1 MNAFSTYAESM
12 LGENRKRSV
21 WRKAAAVLGIAIAI
35 VSCALLMNPAAALTG
50 GSTFES
56 SITSSSAL
64 FSKLSPTSTA
74 WTTVKSDH
82 VLSADANLRLRIAFE
97 IPGDAAAKGSTLQ
110 YRLPDSVKLNADRT
124 VKGNL
129 YTGST
134 VKDPNRQGAEK
145 LGTYSV
151 DGNVLTATF
160 DTDPGNAGTT
170 DNADKKVSGYLDIDL
185 GFGELA
191 CNDSGT
197 SDIKLSDTVSL
208 QATKSLDADN
218 ATQDADA
225 SASAKTAAIASSKK
239 AAKKA
244 AVKARAAAANSSST
258 DFTDYLT
265 SVEVKHLVN
274 GQWADATEFQD
285 GETVKVALNY
295 NVPKSIISENAPTI
309 TYQLPDGI
317 TPSEKTNGRVIM
329 NKKEVGDYSVDENGL
344 VTITFDKE
352 YADGSAMIGD
362 VQFKGKVS
370 ASSEK
375 QTVNFGGTAG
385 SITVTKPK
393 QDGHDIS
400 VAKSMTLSD
409 DRNTADCSITVSSN
423 QGTGD
428 TVTIQDTLDK
438 GNSSNVSPT
447 FDKNSLT
454 VKKISTNGSEQTI
467 SWSADQLKWASQD
480 NSGDQFTLS
489 GLPALGAGEKYV
501 ASYKVNV
508 SPSDNASSGKVAN
521 SAYSYSGSHS
531 GSDWKSAEWKQDI
544 NKWGSYNQA
553 DGHIVWTIEVNP
565 NKYDLSNWVVS
576 DTLPSGT
583 KTTQQYVV
591 RSSDGSFSKNLG
603 KTGGESTIQ
612 VDFSKLGLTD
622 AQKKQTYYIDIY
634 TDAPATDGTVNNK
647 ATVKNTP
654 GSGHEEAS
662 GSTDVT
668 HRKFD
673 LQKSFKSDTLKN
685 GLDTSIW
692 NTNVTLP
699 ETNLTS
705 FTYTDTIED
714 AHDGDGADM
723 GTSSH
728 YAIAYELEQSFKNSL
743 RINVDNYNYY
753 RYVGDGQQVY
763 YEAYYPDQKG
773 STQDLSITINYYD
786 AKGNKVSP
794 QDTTTPVKKYT
805 IDVTVNGNASIK
817 AQSMTAEYT
826 TKSDVSGAQ
835 GGTTWTIPNKA
846 AIPDH
851 TSEASHDL
859 TVPRTFEKAV
869 KVVGDYG
876 AVSYHTGSTTADLD
890 KIKGKIDYRLMLYTT
905 AADDGTTLTVTD
917 TLPEGMKYVDGS
929 VYARFFENEYSQS
942 TRNWSNPATDF
953 EGDQKPVCTQETV
966 GGKTVL
972 TFTIKN
978 YHYDPNSIKSCSY
991 IALYY
996 QTSVEDD
1003 AFWQGSDTAKTYSN
1017 EAQWE
1022 GHGTPQTTDTTVKRT
1037 FTRLDK
1043 QGVQLDKDGNPVEMG
1058 SDNKPKVNPSNK
1070 LRYYIAINTGA
1081 EDLDPNSDQLTLT
1094 DKLSA
1099 ASSLSPALDLDSVAL
1114 YTYSPSAKN
1123 HLGTKLD
1130 IDRYRIQYDNTTHT
1144 LTATVPDKLA
1154 CVLAYDYTIDKDFG
1168 EGVTVSNNASLN
1180 GQSSSQKS
1188 ISLHEIESSASAE
1201 EDVLT
1206 IYKVDEDN
1214 YRKTLPGTEFR
1225 LDKWD
1230 ATSLSWVTAK
1240 DKVTTDSNGTIT
1252 WDLLDS
1258 KTGISADT
1266 LYRLVETKALDGY
1279 QVGKP
1284 YYFIWRA
1291 KSSSEDTAYSQS
1303 KASSATQMDSTALPR
1318 ESVDILSHSG
1328 GVAYITN
1335 KYTRVTAKKAWANQD
1350 GTSGDAPAGSSAR
1363 LQLYRAVKTIDNDD
1377 AVTLTVTGDGN
1388 GSQSGWKPTINLDN
1402 SADGKRQVKKGSDF
1416 SFEIAGY
1423 SGQEGTVYVNGNA
1436 YTSFKFNGTSNSTVV
1451 SLKSIA
1457 EDTTVLVH
1465 VTTVPNAPNGLTS
1478 KSWSDPQKT
1487 IDQSSLTAIGD
1498 PVDVSASN
1506 NWQANWDNLQ
1516 EVDSEGHTY
1525 CYTVKE
1531 LGYTAGN
1538 GAYTAAD
1545 SDGQLPA
1552 YNVSYTNNEGIQ
1564 TGAITVTN
1572 TSKGYQLPNTGG
1584 PGMAGIAAVGAA
1596 LILAAGAGL
1605 AFRRRRRS

>member
-74 WTTVKSDH
+74 WTTVKSDR
-82 VLSADANLRLRIAFE
+82 VLPADANLRLRVAFE

-110 YRLPDSVKLNADRT
+110 YRLPDSVKLNTDRT

-160 DTDPGNAGTT
+160 DTDPGNAGTS

-197 SDIKLSDTVSL
+197 SDIKLNDTVSL

-225 SASAKTAAIASSKK
+225 SASAKTAAKASSKK

-295 NVPKSIISENAPTI
+295 NVPKGIISENVPTI

-317 TPSEKTNGRVIM
+317 TPSEKTDGRVIM

-362 VQFKGKVS
+362 AQFKGKVS

-454 VKKISTNGSEQTI
+454 VKKISANGSAQTI
-467 SWSADQLKWASQD
+467 SWSANQLKWASQD

-501 ASYKVNV
+501 ASYKVKV
-508 SPSDNASSGKVAN
+508 SPSGNASSGKVAN

-544 NKWGSYNQA
+544 NKWGSYSQA

-565 NKYDLSNWVVS
+565 NKYDLSNWIVS

-591 RSSDGSFSKNLG
+591 RSNDGSFSKNLG
-603 KTGGESTIQ
+603 KTGGESMIQ

-622 AQKKQTYYIDIY
+622 TQKKQTYYIDIY

-647 ATVKNTP
+647 AQIRNTP
-654 GSGHEEAS
+654 GSGYEEAS

-743 RINVDNYNYY
+743 HIKVDDYNYY

-805 IDVTVNGNASIK
+805 IDVTVNGNVSIK
-817 AQSMTAEYT
+817 AREMTAEYT
-826 TKSDVSGAQ
+826 TKSDTSNAKEGA
-835 GGTTWTIPNKA
+835 TWTIPNKG

-859 TVPRTFEKAV
+859 AIPRTFEKAV
-869 KVVGDYG
+869 KTVDKWG
-876 AVSYHTGSTTADLD
+876 AVSYHAGSTTADLD

-929 VYARFFENEYSQS
+929 VYARFFQNENSQF
-942 TRNWSNPATDF
+942 TNNWSNPATDF

-972 TFTIKN
+972 TFTIRN
-978 YHYDPNSIKSCSY
+978 YHYDPNNIKSCSY

-1017 EAQWE
+1017 KAQWE
-1022 GHGTPQTTDTTVKRT
+1022 GHGTPQTTDTTVSRT

-1081 EDLDPNSDQLTLT
+1081 EDLDPNSDQLTLS

-1099 ASSLSPALDLDSVAL
+1099 ATSLSPALDLDSVAL

-1168 EGVTVSNNASLN
+1168 EGTTVSNNASLN

-1230 ATSLSWVTAK
+1230 TTSLSWVTAK

-1279 QVGKP
+1279 QAGKP

-1291 KSSSEDTAYSQS
+1291 KSSSEDAAYSQS
-1303 KASSATQMDSTALPR
+1303 KASNATQMDSTALPR

-1377 AVTLTVTGDGN
+1377 AVTLTVTGDGSSTN
-1388 GSQSGWKPTINLDN
+1388 PYWQPTVNLDGT
-1402 SADGKRQVKKGSDF
+1402 SDGKRQVKKGSDF
-1416 SFEIAGY
+1416 SFEITGDNSMAI
-1423 SGQEGTVYVNGNA
+1423 TVYVNGNS
-1436 YTSFKFNGTSNSTVV
+1436 YMSFQYGNSPTLIT
-1451 SLKSIA
+1451 LKSITK
-1457 EDTTVLVH
+1457 DTVVRVH
-1465 VTTVPNAPNGLTS
+1465 VTNKGNCPNGLTS
-1478 KSWSDPQKT
+1478 KSWSDPRKT
-1487 IDQSSLTAIGD
+1487 IDQSSLTAIGN

-1584 PGMAGIAAVGAA
+1584 PGMARIAVVGAA

>member
-1 MNAFSTYAESM
+1 
-12 LGENRKRSV
+12 
-21 WRKAAAVLGIAIAI
+21 
-35 VSCALLMNPAAALTG
+35 
-50 GSTFES
+50 
-56 SITSSSAL
+56 
-64 FSKLSPTSTA
+64 
-74 WTTVKSDH
+74 
-82 VLSADANLRLRIAFE
+82 
-97 IPGDAAAKGSTLQ
+97 
-110 YRLPDSVKLNADRT
+110 
-124 VKGNL
+124 
-129 YTGST
+129 
-134 VKDPNRQGAEK
+134 
-145 LGTYSV
+145 
-151 DGNVLTATF
+151 
-160 DTDPGNAGTT
+160 
-170 DNADKKVSGYLDIDL
+170 
-185 GFGELA
+185 
-191 CNDSGT
+191 
-197 SDIKLSDTVSL
+197 
-208 QATKSLDADN
+208 
-218 ATQDADA
+218 
-225 SASAKTAAIASSKK
+225 
-239 AAKKA
+239 
-244 AVKARAAAANSSST
+244 
-258 DFTDYLT
+258 
-265 SVEVKHLVN
+265 
-274 GQWADATEFQD
+274 
-285 GETVKVALNY
+285 
-295 NVPKSIISENAPTI
+295 
-309 TYQLPDGI
+309 
-317 TPSEKTNGRVIM
+317 
-329 NKKEVGDYSVDENGL
+329 
-344 VTITFDKE
+344 
-352 YADGSAMIGD
+352 
-362 VQFKGKVS
+362 
-370 ASSEK
+370 
-375 QTVNFGGTAG
+375 
-385 SITVTKPK
+385 
-393 QDGHDIS
+393 
-400 VAKSMTLSD
+400 
-409 DRNTADCSITVSSN
+409 
-423 QGTGD
+423 
-428 TVTIQDTLDK
+428 
-438 GNSSNVSPT
+438 
-447 FDKNSLT
+447 
-454 VKKISTNGSEQTI
+454 
-467 SWSADQLKWASQD
+467 
-480 NSGDQFTLS
+480 
-489 GLPALGAGEKYV
+489 
-501 ASYKVNV
+501 
-508 SPSDNASSGKVAN
+508 
-521 SAYSYSGSHS
+521 
-531 GSDWKSAEWKQDI
+531 
-544 NKWGSYNQA
+544 
-553 DGHIVWTIEVNP
+553 
-565 NKYDLSNWVVS
+565 
-576 DTLPSGT
+576 
-583 KTTQQYVV
+583 
-591 RSSDGSFSKNLG
+591 
-603 KTGGESTIQ
+603 
-612 VDFSKLGLTD
+612 
-622 AQKKQTYYIDIY
+622 
-634 TDAPATDGTVNNK
+634 
-647 ATVKNTP
+647 
-654 GSGHEEAS
+654 
-662 GSTDVT
+662 
-668 HRKFD
+668 
-673 LQKSFKSDTLKN
+673 
-685 GLDTSIW
+685 
-692 NTNVTLP
+692 
-699 ETNLTS
+699 
-705 FTYTDTIED
+705 
-714 AHDGDGADM
+714 M

-743 RINVDNYNYY
+743 RINVDNYNHY
-753 RYVGDGQQVY
+753 RYIGDGQQVY
-763 YEAYYPDQKG
+763 YDAYYPDQKG
-773 STQDLSITINYYD
+773 STQDLSIKINYYD

-859 TVPRTFEKAV
+859 TVPRTFEKTV

-929 VYARFFENEYSQS
+929 VYARFFQNENSQF
-942 TRNWSNPATDF
+942 TNNWSNPATNF

-978 YHYDPNSIKSCSY
+978 YHYDPDNIKSCSY

-1058 SDNKPKVNPSNK
+1058 PDNKPKVNPSNK

-1130 IDRYRIQYDNTTHT
+1130 IDRYRIQYDNTAHT
-1144 LTATVPDKLA
+1144 FTATVPDKLA

-1279 QVGKP
+1279 QAGKP

-1350 GTSGDAPAGSSAR
+1350 GTSDDAPARSSAR

-1377 AVTLTVTGDGN
+1377 AVTLTVTGDGSSTN
-1388 GSQSGWKPTINLDN
+1388 PYWQPTVNLDGT
-1402 SADGKRQVKKGSDF
+1402 SDGKRQVKKGSDF
-1416 SFEIAGY
+1416 SFEITGDNSMAI
-1423 SGQEGTVYVNGNA
+1423 TVYVNGNS
-1436 YTSFKFNGTSNSTVV
+1436 YMSFQYGNSPTLID
-1451 SLKSIA
+1451 LKSITK
-1457 EDTTVLVH
+1457 DTVVRVH
-1465 VTTVPNAPNGLTS
+1465 VTNKGNCPNSLTS
-1478 KSWSDPQKT
+1478 KSWSDPRKT

-1596 LILAAGAGL
+1596 LILAASAGL

>member
-97 IPGDAAAKGSTLQ
+97 IPVDAAAKGSTLQ

-225 SASAKTAAIASSKK
+225 SASAKTAAKASSKK

-244 AVKARAAAANSSST
+244 ALKARAAAANSSST

-265 SVEVKHLVN
+265 SVEVKHRVN
-274 GQWADATEFQD
+274 GQWTDATEFQD
-285 GETVKVALNY
+285 GEEVKVAVAY
-295 NVPKSIISENAPTI
+295 NVPKGTITESSPTI
-309 TYQLPDGI
+309 TYQLPNGI
-317 TPSEKTNGRVIM
+317 TPSNKTEGRVSM
-329 NKKEVGDYSVDENGL
+329 NNKEVGDYSVDTNGL
-344 VTITFDKE
+344 IAITFDKE
-352 YADGSAMIGD
+352 YANGSAMIGD
-362 VQFKGKVS
+362 VEFKGKVS
-370 ASSEK
+370 ASGDNEK
-375 QTVNFGGTAG
+375 TVIHFGGAATD
-385 SITVTKPK
+385 ITVVKPK

-409 DRNTADCSITVSSN
+409 DHNTANCSITVSSN

-428 TVTIQDTLDK
+428 TVTIQDTLNKWD
-438 GNSSNVSPT
+438 SSNVSPT
-447 FDKNSLT
+447 FDTSSLT
-454 VKKISTNGSEQTI
+454 VKKVSSNGSEQTVYL
-467 SWSADQLKWASQD
+467 SGNQLQWKTASPGD
-480 NSGDQFTLS
+480 SGDSFTIS

-501 ASYKVNV
+501 ASYKMNV
-508 SPSDNASSGKVAN
+508 KPSSDANSGKVAN
-521 SAYSYSGSHS
+521 YATATSGSHS
-531 GSDWKSAEWKQDI
+531 GTDSKSAEWKQDI
-544 NKWGSYNQA
+544 QKWGSYSQA
-553 DGHIVWTIEVNP
+553 DGRIIWTIEVNP
-565 NKYDLSNWVVS
+565 NKYDLSNWIVS

-583 KTTQQYVV
+583 KTTQQYIV
-591 RSSDGSFSKNLG
+591 RSSDNSFSKYLG
-603 KTGGESTIQ
+603 QNGGESTIR
-612 VDFSKLGLTD
+612 VDFSQLGLTD

-634 TDAPATDGTVNNK
+634 TDAPATNGKVDNTAK
-647 ATVKNTP
+647 IWNTP

-662 GSTDVT
+662 GSTNVT
-668 HRKFD
+668 HRTFG
-673 LQKSFKSDTLKN
+673 LQKSFKNDTLKN
-685 GLDTSIW
+685 SLDTSTW

-699 ETNLTS
+699 ESSLTS
-705 FTYTDTIED
+705 FTYTDTIEN

-723 GTSSH
+723 GDSSH
-728 YAIAYELEQSFKNSL
+728 YSIASELEQSFKNSL
-743 RINVDNYNYY
+743 RIKVDDYNYY

-773 STQDLSITINYYD
+773 STQDLSIKITYYD
-786 AKGNKVSP
+786 AKGNVVP
-794 QDTTTPVKKYT
+794 AQDMTTPVKKYT
-805 IDVTVNGNASIK
+805 INVTVNGNVSIK

-859 TVPRTFEKAV
+859 TIPRTFEKAV

-905 AADDGTTLTVTD
+905 AADDGKTLTITD

-929 VYARFFENEYSQS
+929 VYARFFKDEYSSS

-953 EGDQKPVCTQETV
+953 EGDQKPICTQQTV
-966 GGKTVL
+966 NGQTVL

-978 YHYDPNSIKSCSY
+978 YHYDPTHVQDCSY

-996 QTSVEDD
+996 QTSVEGDT
-1003 AFWQGSDTAKTYSN
+1003 FWQGSDAAKTYSN
-1017 EAQWE
+1017 KAQWE

-1058 SDNKPKVNPSNK
+1058 SDNNPKVNPSNK

-1094 DKLSA
+1094 DKLNA
-1099 ASSLSPALDLDSVAL
+1099 QSSLDPALDLDSVAL
-1114 YTYSPSAKN
+1114 YTYDATAKN
-1123 HLGTKLD
+1123 HLGTKID
-1130 IDRYRIQYDNTTHT
+1130 IDRYRIQYDSTTHT
-1144 LTATVPDKLA
+1144 ITAAVPDKLA
-1154 CVLAYDYTIDKDFG
+1154 CVLVYDYRVDKDF
-1168 EGVTVSNNASLN
+1168 VDRTQVSNSASLN
-1180 GQSSSQKS
+1180 GQNSSSKS
-1188 ISLHEIESSASAE
+1188 IELREIESQASAE
-1201 EDVLT
+1201 KDVLT

-1230 ATSLSWVTAK
+1230 TTSLSWVTAK

-1279 QVGKP
+1279 QAGKP

-1291 KSSSEDTAYSQS
+1291 KNSSKDAAYSQS
-1303 KASSATQMDSTALPR
+1303 KASSATQMDSTALPK

-1335 KYTRVTAKKAWANQD
+1335 KYTRLTVNKKWTNAD
-1350 GTSGDAPAGSSAR
+1350 GSSIDAPSGASAKV
-1363 LQLYRAVKTIDNDD
+1363 QLYQGKQINDPNDTCAVSILATGTPQPSNSWHEEERL
-1377 AVTLTVTGDGN
+1377 AVA
-1388 GSQSGWKPTINLDN
+1388 I
-1402 SADGKRQVKKGSDF
+1402 KRNTPLKLKISDWNITF
-1416 SFEIAGY
+1416 S
-1423 SGQEGTVYVNGNA
+1423 VNVNGKELGT
-1436 YTSFKFNGTSNSTVV
+1436 YDTNGVASREV
-1451 SLKSIA
+1451 SIPASYF
-1457 EDTTVLVH
+1457 T
-1465 VTTVPNAPNGLTS
+1465 
-1478 KSWSDPQKT
+1478 
-1487 IDQSSLTAIGD
+1487 DQSVSITVARTDVGNMPHTSVSEHVDPKIILADETAYGD
-1498 PVDVSASN
+1498 PVTLQDGAWSHS
-1506 NWQANWDNLQ
+1506 WDNLP
-1516 EVDSEGHTY
+1516 VTDTDGNPLR
-1525 CYTVKE
+1525 YTVKE
-1531 LGYTAGN
+1531 EGVSGYTA
-1538 GAYTAAD
+1538 
-1545 SDGQLPA
+1545 
-1552 YNVSYTNNEGIQ
+1552 SYTNNEGIQ

-1572 TSKGYQLPNTGG
+1572 TKEKESGYTLPNTGG
-1584 PGMAGIAAVGAA
+1584 PGMARIAVVGAA

>member
-1 MNAFSTYAESM
+1 MNAFSIHADTM

-21 WRKAAAVLGIAIAI
+21 WRKAAAVLGVAIA
-35 VSCALLMNPAAALTG
+35 VASCILLMNPAAALTG

-64 FSKLSPTSTA
+64 FSKSSPNSTA
-74 WTTVKSDH
+74 WTTVKADRA
-82 VLSADANLRLRIAFE
+82 LSADSNLRLRIAFD
-97 IPGDAAAKGSTLQ
+97 IPGNAAKEGSTLQ

-129 YTGST
+129 YTNST
-134 VKDPNRQGAEK
+134 VKDPNRLDAEK
-145 LGTYSV
+145 LGTYIV
-151 DGNVLTATF
+151 DGNVLTAKF
-160 DTDPGNAGTT
+160 DADP
-170 DNADKKVSGYLDIDL
+170 DNANTNDDAKKEVSGYLDIDL

-197 SDIKLSDTVSL
+197 ANIKLNDTVSL
-208 QATKSLDADN
+208 QVTKARDADN
-218 ATQDADA
+218 ATQNADA
-225 SASAKTAAIASSKK
+225 AATAKTTAKTSSKK
-239 AAKKA
+239 TAKKA
-244 AVKARAAAANSSST
+244 AVKARAAAAAANSNST

-265 SVEVKHLVN
+265 SAEVKHLVN
-274 GQWADATEFQD
+274 GSWADATEFQD

-295 NVPKSIISENAPTI
+295 SVPKDVITESAPTI
-309 TYQLPDGI
+309 TYQLPNGI
-317 TPSEKTNGRVIM
+317 KPSRKTSGRVIM

-352 YADGSAMIGD
+352 YSDGSAMTGD
-362 VQFKGKVS
+362 VQFMGKVS

-375 QTVNFGGTAG
+375 DTIKFGGSAG

-409 DRNTADCSITVSSN
+409 DHNTADCSITVSSN

-438 GNSSNVSPT
+438 GNSSNTSPT

-454 VKKISTNGSEQTI
+454 VKKVSANGSEQTV
-467 SWSADQLKWASQD
+467 SWSSDQLKWTSSD

-508 SPSDNASSGKVAN
+508 TPSSNANSGKVAN
-521 SAYSYSGSHS
+521 NAYSYSGSHS
-531 GSDWKSAEWKQDI
+531 GSDWKSVEWKQDI
-544 NKWGSYNQA
+544 QKRGSYSQA

-565 NKYDLSNWVVS
+565 NKYDLSNWIVS

-583 KTTQQYVV
+583 KTTQQYIV
-591 RSSDGSFSKNLG
+591 RSSDNSFSKYLG
-603 KTGGESTIQ
+603 QNGGESAIR
-612 VDFSKLGLTD
+612 VDFSQLRLTD
-622 AQKKQTYYIDIY
+622 TQKKQTYYINIY
-634 TDAPATDGTVNNK
+634 TDAPATDGTVSNK

-654 GSGHEEAS
+654 GSGYEEAS
-662 GSTDVT
+662 GSTDVK
-668 HRKFD
+668 HRTLD
-673 LQKSFKSDTLKN
+673 LQKSFNSDALKDN
-685 GLDTSIW
+685 LDTSTW

-699 ETNLTS
+699 ETDLTS
-705 FTYTDTIED
+705 FTYTDTIEN
-714 AHDGDGADM
+714 AHDGNGADM
-723 GTSSH
+723 GDNSH

-743 RINVDNYNYY
+743 KITVDDFNSY

-763 YEAYYPDQKG
+763 YEAYYADQRG
-773 STQDLSITINYYD
+773 STQDLSIKITYYD
-786 AKGNKVSP
+786 AKGNVVSAW
-794 QDTTTPVKKYT
+794 DTTTPVKKYT
-805 IDVTVNGNASIK
+805 IDVKVNGNVSIK

-835 GGTTWTIPNKA
+835 GGTTLTIPNKA
-846 AIPDH
+846 AIPGH

-859 TVPRTFEKAV
+859 TIPRTFEKAV

-905 AADDGTTLTVTD
+905 AADDGKTLTITD

-929 VYARFFENEYSQS
+929 VYARFFKDEYSSS

-953 EGDQKPVCTQETV
+953 EGDQKPICTQQTV
-966 GGKTVL
+966 NGQTVL

-978 YHYDPNSIKSCSY
+978 YHYDPTHVQDCSY

-996 QTSVEDD
+996 QTSVEGDT
-1003 AFWQGSDTAKTYSN
+1003 FWQGSDAAKTYSN
-1017 EAQWE
+1017 KAQWE
-1022 GHGTPQTTDTTVKRT
+1022 GHGTPQTTDTKVTRT

-1043 QGVQLDKDGNPVEMG
+1043 QGVQLDKDGNPVEIG
-1058 SDNKPKVNPSNK
+1058 PDNKPKVNPSNK

-1099 ASSLSPALDLDSVAL
+1099 QSSLAPALDLDSVAL
-1114 YTYSPSAKN
+1114 YTYDATAKN

-1144 LTATVPDKLA
+1144 ITATVPDKLA
-1154 CVLAYDYTIDKDFG
+1154 CVLVYDYAIDKNFG

-1201 EDVLT
+1201 EDLLT
-1206 IYKVDEDN
+1206 VYKVDQDN
-1214 YRKTLPGTEFR
+1214 YRKTLPNTEFR

-1230 ATSLSWVTAK
+1230 GNAHAWKTAK
-1240 DKVTTDSNGTIT
+1240 DKVVVDSNGTIT

-1258 KTGISADT
+1258 STGISANT

-1279 QVGKP
+1279 QAGKP

-1291 KSSSEDTAYSQS
+1291 KGTDENTAYSQS
-1303 KASSATQMDSTALPR
+1303 GASSATQMDSTTLPK
-1318 ESVDILSHSG
+1318 ESIDILGHSG

-1350 GTSGDAPAGSSAR
+1350 GTTGDAPAGSSVK
-1363 LQLYRAVKTIDNDD
+1363 LQLYRSVKTIDNDD
-1377 AVTLTVTGDGN
+1377 AVTLTVTGNGN
-1388 GSQSGWKPTINLDN
+1388 GSYSAGTTKLDN
-1402 SADGKRQVKKGSDF
+1402 SLDGKRQVKKGSNF
-1416 SFEIAGY
+1416 SFEITGFN
-1423 SGQEGTVYVNGNA
+1423 GMEGTIYINGNS
-1436 YTSFKFNGTSNSTVV
+1436 YQSFKIDQFNTPILIT
-1451 SLKSIA
+1451 LKSIT
-1457 EDTTVLVH
+1457 EDTTVH
-1465 VTTVPNAPNGLTS
+1465 VNITNYGNPPNSLTS
-1478 KSWSDPQKT
+1478 KSWSDPRKI
-1487 IDQSSLTAIGD
+1487 IDQSSLTAVGG

-1506 NWQANWDNLQ
+1506 NWQANWDNLR
-1516 EVDSEGHTY
+1516 EADSNGNTY
-1525 CYTVKE
+1525 YYTVKE

-1538 GAYTAAD
+1538 GTYTAVD
-1545 SDGQLPA
+1545 SDGQLSA

-1584 PGMAGIAAVGAA
+1584 PGIAGIAAVGAA
-1596 LILAAGAGL
+1596 LVLAAGAGL
-1605 AFRRRRRS
+1605 ALRRRRSS

>member
-1 MNAFSTYAESM
+1 M

-208 QATKSLDADN
+208 QATKSLDVDN

-835 GGTTWTIPNKA
+835 GGTTWAIPNKA

-905 AADDGTTLTVTD
+905 AADDGTTLTITD

-1144 LTATVPDKLA
+1144 FTATVPDKLA

-1168 EGVTVSNNASLN
+1168 EGTTVSNNASLN

-1230 ATSLSWVTAK
+1230 TTSLSWVTAK

-1279 QVGKP
+1279 QAGKP

-1291 KSSSEDTAYSQS
+1291 KSSSEDAAYSQS
-1303 KASSATQMDSTALPR
+1303 KASNATQMDSTALPR

-1377 AVTLTVTGDGN
+1377 AVTLTVTGDGSSTN
-1388 GSQSGWKPTINLDN
+1388 PYWQPTVNLDGT
-1402 SADGKRQVKKGSDF
+1402 SDGKRQVKKGSDF
-1416 SFEIAGY
+1416 SFEITGDNSMAI
-1423 SGQEGTVYVNGNA
+1423 TVYVNGNS
-1436 YTSFKFNGTSNSTVV
+1436 YMSFQYGNSPTLIT
-1451 SLKSIA
+1451 LKSITK
-1457 EDTTVLVH
+1457 DTVVRVH
-1465 VTTVPNAPNGLTS
+1465 VTNKGNCPDGLTS
-1478 KSWSDPQKT
+1478 KSWSDPRKT
-1487 IDQSSLTAIGD
+1487 IDQSSLTAIGN

-1596 LILAAGAGL
+1596 LILAASAGL